1 MPSTFTGENRHP
13 RTWPLAHLT
22 SALRFYG
29 KTLKTALQ
37 SESAGQRHK
46 PGQSKG
52 SMERGEILAR
62 LRERIVAFAA
72 SRISKEAAE
81 DLAQEVL
88 IVMHEKYTHVTDLSE
103 LLPLSLQVLRWKML
117 DLHRKSVRRGEY
129 NQVAVED
136 LALANPGDNPDT
148 TLERKE
154 MLEQLIAGMTLVKPP
169 LSPTVPVEV
178 ARQELRG
185 DPIPA
190 GPELDQHRLHL
201 GFSVSQTAPG
211 LDGRVL
217 GRNGCARRAR
227 AVGLSLA
234 PLERGA

>member
-22 SALRFYG
+22 STLRFYG

-88 IVMHEKYTHVTDLSE
+88 IVLHEKYAHVT
-103 LLPLSLQVLRWKML
+103 
-117 DLHRKSVRRGEY
+117 
-129 NQVAVED
+129 
-136 LALANPGDNPDT
+136 
-148 TLERKE
+148 E
-154 MLEQLIAGMTLVKPP
+154 MLEQLIAGMTR
-169 LSPTVPVEV
+169 LSLRC
-178 ARQELRG
+178 RQLFRWKLQG
-185 DPIPA
+185 KS
-190 GPELDQHRLHL
+190 
-201 GFSVSQTAPG
+201 FSVSQTAPG

-217 GRNGCARRAR
+217 GRNGCARRTR
-227 AVGLSLA
+227 VGGLSVAL
-234 PLERGA
+234 LERGA